1 MSIDNNIGKGK
12 EQQSSEGR
20 GEKRTTGH
28 SSGGSGSSHQLDLI
42 NAELAKP
49 NLTDS
54 ARRALL
60 EKKKKLEGR

>member
-1 MSIDNNIGKGK
+1 MSIDKNIGKSK
-12 EQQSSEGR
+12 EQQHSEGR

-28 SSGGSGSSHQLDLI
+28 SSSSSGSSHQLDLI
-42 NAELAKP
+42 NAELAKS

-54 ARRALL
+54 ARKALL

>member
-1 MSIDNNIGKGK
+1 MSIDKNIGKGK
-12 EQQSSEGR
+12 EQQNSEGR

-28 SSGGSGSSHQLDLI
+28 SSSGSGSISQLDRI

-54 ARRALL
+54 ARKALL

>member
-1 MSIDNNIGKGK
+1 MSIDKNVCKGK
-12 EQQSSEGR
+12 EQQHSEGR

-28 SSGGSGSSHQLDLI
+28 SSGGSGSSSQLDRI

-54 ARRALL
+54 ARKALL
-60 EKKKKLEGR
+60 EQKKKLERQ